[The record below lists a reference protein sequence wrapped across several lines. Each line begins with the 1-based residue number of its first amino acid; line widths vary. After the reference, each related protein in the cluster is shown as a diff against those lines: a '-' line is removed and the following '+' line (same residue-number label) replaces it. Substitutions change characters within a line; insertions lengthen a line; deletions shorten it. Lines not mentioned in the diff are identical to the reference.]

1 VTSPHSGHSG
11 IRYTEAETA
20 QIAARFREAREVWAA
35 LITEA
40 GHTLRAADDYNE
52 ALVVI
57 GVRAAHLVAAG
68 VPHDV
73 ADQEAFMTGLTIG
86 VLAVGAAETAEAAG
100 NASQRHAEPRT
111 GDPTGERVPETG
123 TEALRAKLRQH
134 LAEATDPCQD
144 RGAPWP
150 CDVAEAVGA
159 TREHLTE
166 CATRIFPERNYACT
180 CRDWNPEW

>member
-1 VTSPHSGHSG
+1 VTNPQDGQPF
-11 IRYTEAETA
+11 TEAETA
-20 QIAARFREAREVWAA
+20 QIATRFREAREVWAA
-35 LITEA
+35 LVTEA
-40 GHTLRAADDYNE
+40 RSTLDVAGDRNE
-52 ALVVI
+52 ALIVI
-57 GVRAAHLVAAG
+57 GVRAAHLIAAG
-68 VPHDV
+68 VPNDLT
-73 ADQEAFMTGLTIG
+73 DPDAFMTGLTIG
-86 VLAVGAAETAEAAG
+86 VLAVGATETAEAAG

-159 TREHLTE
+159 AREHLTE